1 MPRPP
6 SQEPGATV
14 PPPFTPSLTHS
25 FNNITPGLTQ
35 DHFNIIKTTPF
46 YRRRTPTAR
55 GKWPKVPQIL
65 SVRGRI

>member
-35 DHFNIIKTTPF
+35 DHFNIIKTTLQKENS
-46 YRRRTPTAR
+46 YCKR
-55 GKWPKVPQIL
+55 
-65 SVRGRI
+65 